1 MGGGLVQPSAMPQQ
15 QITPLQP
22 GANSPGQSAGMIQ
35 QQQIQAQLA
44 LTGKKVGGKNKG
56 VWKGGA
62 AQIIVPNPPPN
73 TGGSQ
78 TQASYTA
85 LTSLAQAQQQG
96 GIYDNAQNP
105 EQTARIQAQNNRVYS
120 GGMKWGCLSGGKHKS
135 KKRNTKH
142 RNTKHRNT
150 KHRNTK
156 HRNTKKRNT
165 KK

>member
-1 MGGGLVQPSAMPQQ
+1 MANDKIVAPSAMPQQ

-22 GANSPGQSAGMIQ
+22 GANSPGQSAGMQ
-35 QQQIQAQLA
+35 QQQQTQAQLA
-44 LTGKKVGGKNKG
+44 FTGKKVGGKKKG

-62 AQIIVPNPPPN
+62 AQIIVPNPPAN
-73 TGGSQ
+73 AVNASQ
-78 TQASYTA
+78 TQSSYTA
-85 LTSLAQAQQQG
+85 LTSLAQTQQQG

-135 KKRNTKH
+135 KKRNTK
-142 RNTKHRNT
+142 K
-150 KHRNTK
+150 RNTK

-165 KK
+165 KKRNTKK